1 MQATTQSALSFWQL
15 LTVVSVPS
23 LMVLMGILFNRQ
35 DSRELGGNL
44 DRLSAQLHSD
54 MMMTNSILRD
64 HEGRSRR
71 LES

>member
-1 MQATTQSALSFWQL
+1 MQATTQSAVSFWQL

-35 DSRELGGNL
+35 DSRELGGKI
-44 DRLSAQLHSD
+44 DRVAAQLHGD
-54 MMMTNSILRD
+54 MMMISSILRD
-64 HEGRSRR
+64 HEGRIRH

>member
-35 DSRELGGNL
+35 DSRELGGKL
-44 DRLSAQLHSD
+44 DRLFAQLHSD
-54 MMMTNSILRD
+54 MMMINSILRD